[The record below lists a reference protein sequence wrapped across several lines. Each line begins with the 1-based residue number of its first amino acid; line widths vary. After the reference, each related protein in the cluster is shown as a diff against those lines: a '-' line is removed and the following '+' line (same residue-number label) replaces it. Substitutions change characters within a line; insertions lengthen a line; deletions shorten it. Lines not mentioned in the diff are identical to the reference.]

1 MPILRRLGLDTYLR
15 RGTAASRQRQIE
27 FSRKQLRARLAVTS
41 DTTKR
46 RDIIYYLQ
54 RARDPET
61 GEGYVSGPLLQKMTY
76 LRACLDESM
85 RLCPPIPM
93 LLPREVLPG
102 GLHVNQHFFP
112 AGTIVSV
119 PMYALHHSTEH
130 FDRPF
135 AYDPSRWLLRGS
147 AAAREGEGV
156 SADVLT
162 RQKRVF
168 VPFSLGPQ
176 ACIGRNVA
184 LLVVEVSITRAL
196 WLYDVRIVPGMEHPG
211 VSREGEYRIK
221 DNFIVR
227 KEGPVLQFRRR
238 I

>member
-1 MPILRRLGLDTYLR
+1 M
-15 RGTAASRQRQIE
+15 
-27 FSRKQLRARLAVTS
+27 TS